1 MKKIAITQ
9 RVYETSSSKERRDAL
24 DQRWTEFLMSVD
36 LLPLLLPNQLGCAQK
51 ILEENQI
58 DGILLTGG
66 NSLVSYGG
74 DAPERDKLEFFLLDW
89 AMRKNIPLLGVCR
102 GMQVI
107 QESFKN
113 KLEKVSNHVGKRHTL
128 EVNQGCRLSDVVK
141 SLPDVNSYHDFGTQ
155 EVSGKLISIATSLDG
170 VVMAVEHNEKQVFG
184 VMWHSERE
192 YPFREQEKN
201 LFRKVF
207 FPTPA

>member
-1 MKKIAITQ
+1 MRRIAITQ
-9 RVYETSSSKERRDAL
+9 RVCETSSFGERRDAL
-24 DQRWTEFLMSVD
+24 DQRWIEFLMSVD
-36 LLPLLLPNQLGCAQK
+36 LLPILLPNQLNCAQK

-66 NSLVSYGG
+66 NSLIRYGG

-89 AMRKNIPLLGVCR
+89 AMRKNVPLLGVCR
-102 GMQVI
+102 GMQII
-107 QESFKN
+107 QDNFN
-113 KLEKVSNHVGKRHTL
+113 NNLEQVSNHVGKRHIL
-128 EVNQGCRLSDVVK
+128 EVKQGCRLSDVVE
-141 SLPDVNSYHDFGTQ
+141 SLPDVNSFHDFGTR
-155 EVSGKLISIATSLDG
+155 EVSGKLIPVATSLDG
-170 VVMAVEHNEKQVFG
+170 IVMAVEHNDKQVFG

-207 FPTPA
+207 YPIPT

>member
-1 MKKIAITQ
+1 MKRIAVTQ
-9 RVYETSSSKERRDAL
+9 RVYKNSSNGERRDSL
-24 DQRWTEFLMSVD
+24 DQRWTDFLMSVD
-36 LLPLLLPNQLGCAQK
+36 LLPILLPNQLNCAQK
-51 ILEENQI
+51 ILEENQT

-66 NSLVSYGG
+66 NSLVRYGG

-102 GMQVI
+102 GMQII
-107 QESFKN
+107 QDNFKN
-113 KLEKVSNHVGKRHTL
+113 NLEKVSNHVGKRHTL
-128 EVNQGCRLSDVVK
+128 EVKHGCRLSDVVK
-141 SLPDVNSYHDFGTQ
+141 SLPDVNSYHNFGTR
-155 EVSGKLISIATSLDG
+155 EVSGKLVSVATSLDG

-192 YPFREQEKN
+192 YPFRDEEKN

-207 FPTPA
+207 SSIPT